1 MKTALVI
8 IGAAIGAPSRF
19 VIDQYLRKFS
29 NLPWGTFT
37 VNVLGSFV
45 IGLTWGAT
53 ENTVALVAIGFAGA
67 FTTWSTFMLD
77 IYLAIELK
85 KFRTAAINYIG
96 SLLIGLLAAAIAIN
110 LVAEREHPLF
120 YFIWVARQI
129 LT

>member
-1 MKTALVI
+1 MRAALVI
-8 IGAAIGAPSRF
+8 LGAAIGAPSRF
-19 VIDQYLRKFS
+19 IIDQYLRKFF

-85 KFRTAAINYIG
+85 KYRIAAINYIG
-96 SLLIGLLAAAIAIN
+96 SLLIGLLAAALAIN
-110 LVAEREHPLF
+110 LVA
-120 YFIWVARQI
+120 
-129 LT
+129 

>member
-1 MKTALVI
+1 MKTGLVI
-8 IGAAIGAPSRF
+8 LGAAIGAPSRF

-53 ENTVALVAIGFAGA
+53 ENTVALIAIGFAGA

-85 KFRTAAINYIG
+85 KFRAAAINYIG
-96 SLLIGLLAAAIAIN
+96 SLLLGLLAAAIAIN
-110 LVAEREHPLF
+110 LVA
-120 YFIWVARQI
+120 
-129 LT
+129 